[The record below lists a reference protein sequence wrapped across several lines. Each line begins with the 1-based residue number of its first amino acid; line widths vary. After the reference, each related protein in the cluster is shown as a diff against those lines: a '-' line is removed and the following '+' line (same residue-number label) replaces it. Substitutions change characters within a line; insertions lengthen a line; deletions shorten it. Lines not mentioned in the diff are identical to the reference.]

1 MSVTSPN
8 FKGGLIPAEF
18 TCYGQGGGVSPPIFW
33 SGAPPGTKSIAVVV
47 DDAAAPISPKVYW
60 IVFDISPSTTDL
72 QTGALPPHARTAYN
86 TAGTDTYDA
95 PCPRGSAHSYR
106 FTVYALNTFFGSAL
120 PGHPQLL
127 PAWTAIAQHVIA
139 RGTMTSH
146 AVPGRRPLP
155 QLSPGHSAETIGSSL
170 PSLFAPATS
179 LSNQRL
185 ADSRHTRVKFPN
197 CVTRRIASDTITVQ
211 ADQPLH

>member
-1 MSVTSPN
+1 VRRGAVNGRSRPLTATLAAALCAGWLLGGCGLLGKPQPLSADAPLVMSVTSPN

-155 QLSPGHSAETIGSSL
+155 QLSPGHSASPTPG
-170 PSLFAPATS
+170 T
-179 LSNQRL
+179 
-185 ADSRHTRVKFPN
+185 
-197 CVTRRIASDTITVQ
+197 
-211 ADQPLH
+211 